1 MLCIWQIQSDFTDLA
16 SIHTLLENFENTA
29 IFLPSTLTAV
39 TKRSSNRRNLR
50 NPLFCFRVNWT
61 EHILKTELF
70 ENHGVMTIM
79 WPPRLSVPYTKIQN
93 NHWLLLF
100 KNSLGISCIFR
111 VKLPQCCVQWAL
123 MYRSFLTPL
132 EWSTTKKVTL
142 LSLFPNV
149 QELHVAKSCLQVE
162 SLTLFSR

>member
-1 MLCIWQIQSDFTDLA
+1 MLCIWQIQSDFTYLA

-50 NPLFCFRVNWT
+50 KPHFCFRVNWT

-93 NHWLLLF
+93 NHWLLH
-100 KNSLGISCIFR
+100 
-111 VKLPQCCVQWAL
+111 
-123 MYRSFLTPL
+123 FL
-132 EWSTTKKVTL
+132 K
-142 LSLFPNV
+142 FPWHFMHFQSKTSPVLCTMGLNV
-149 QELHVAKSCLQVE
+149 QIILDTSWMKHHQKSDPLIIISKC
-162 SLTLFSR
+162 SRTACG